1 VRNVSQGYRQLQPGG
16 CGLVCGVRP
25 GSTELGRL
33 LSRFVS
39 AGREAMGKV
48 YGVLTAMPQGHSWA
62 PIPSIEA
69 Q

>member
-1 VRNVSQGYRQLQPGG
+1 MRRT
-16 CGLVCGVRP
+16 P

-48 YGVLTAMPQGHSWA
+48 YGVLMAMPQGHSWA